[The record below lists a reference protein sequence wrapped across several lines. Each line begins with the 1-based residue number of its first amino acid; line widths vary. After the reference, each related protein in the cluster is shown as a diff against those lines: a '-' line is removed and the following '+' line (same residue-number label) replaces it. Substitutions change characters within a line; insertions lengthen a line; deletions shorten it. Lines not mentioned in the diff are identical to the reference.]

1 MTATIKDKLLKRGE
15 LKYLADTL
23 INGNVISSI
32 RDVIVERG
40 TMEQKSILC
49 GNAEFSIRDTIVDH
63 YLRGEVLSSKLV
75 GAAKE
80 VLKEGGLI

>member
-1 MTATIKDKLLKRGE
+1 MSTTIKDKLLKRGE

-23 INGNVISSI
+23 RNIDVSSI
-32 RDVIVERG
+32 RDVIAERG

-49 GNAEFSIRDTIVDH
+49 GNAEFSIRDAIVDH

-75 GAAKE
+75 VVSKE

>member
-1 MTATIKDKLLKRGE
+1 MTTTIKDKLLKRGE

-23 INGNVISSI
+23 RNGDVSSI
-32 RDVIVERG
+32 RDVIAERG
-40 TMEQKSILC
+40 TVEQKSILC
-49 GNAEFSIRDTIVDH
+49 GNTEFSIRDAIVDH

-80 VLKEGGLI
+80 VLKERGLM

>member
-1 MTATIKDKLLKRGE
+1 MNTTIKDKLLKSGE

-23 INGNVISSI
+23 RNSDVSSI
-32 RDVIVERG
+32 RDVIAERG

-49 GNAEFSIRDTIVDH
+49 GNAEFSIRDAIVDH

-75 GAAKE
+75 GVSKE

>member
-1 MTATIKDKLLKRGE
+1 MKRGE

-23 INGNVISSI
+23 RNSGVSSI
-32 RDVIVERG
+32 RDVIAERG

-49 GNAEFSIRDTIVDH
+49 DNVEFSIRDAIVDH

-75 GAAKE
+75 GVSKE
-80 VLKEGGLI
+80 VLKERGLI

>member
-1 MTATIKDKLLKRGE
+1 MRRGE

-23 INGNVISSI
+23 RNSDVSSV
-32 RDVIVERG
+32 RDVIAERG

-49 GNAEFSIRDTIVDH
+49 DNVEFSIRDAIVDH

-75 GAAKE
+75 GVSKE
-80 VLKEGGLI
+80 VLKERGLI

>member
-1 MTATIKDKLLKRGE
+1 MTTTIKDKLLKRGE

-23 INGNVISSI
+23 KNADVSSM
-32 RDVIVERG
+32 RDAIARQG
-40 TMEQKSILC
+40 TVEQKSILC

-75 GAAKE
+75 GVAKE
-80 VLKEGGLI
+80 VLKERGLM

>member
-1 MTATIKDKLLKRGE
+1 MSTTIKDKLLKRGE

-23 INGNVISSI
+23 RNSDVSSI
-32 RDVIVERG
+32 RDVIAERG

-49 GNAEFSIRDTIVDH
+49 GNAEFSIRDAIVDH

-75 GAAKE
+75 GVSKE

>member
-1 MTATIKDKLLKRGE
+1 MKRGE

-23 INGNVISSI
+23 RNSDVSSI
-32 RDVIVERG
+32 RDVIAERG

-49 GNAEFSIRDTIVDH
+49 DNVEFSIRDAIVDH

-75 GAAKE
+75 GVSKE
-80 VLKEGGLI
+80 VLKERGLI